1 MLIIGAK
8 GFAKELLE
16 AVCQTGADDASVAFY
31 DDVSGDLPDLL
42 FGKYLIIKTAEDAE
56 KYLKSGDGKFAL
68 GVGNPVLRYKLAE
81 KFKTLGGE
89 LTSVVSPFARVGR
102 WENFIGAGSCVL
114 TNAVIE
120 SNNEIGAGNLIHV
133 NVLVSHDV
141 TTGKFCE
148 ISPSANLLGGV
159 EVGDF
164 CSIGAGAQI
173 LPRVKIGRNVTVG
186 AGAVVTKDVP
196 DNSMV
201 VGVPAR
207 IVKKL
212 EAIDF

>member
-16 AVCQTGADDASVAFY
+16 AICQTGADDAGVAFY
-31 DDVSGDLPDLL
+31 DDVSSDLPDLL
-42 FGKYLIIKTAEDAE
+42 FGQYSIIKNTEAAE
-56 KYLKSGDGKFAL
+56 KYLKNGDGKFAL
-68 GVGNPVLRYKLAE
+68 GVGNPILRYKLAE
-81 KFKTLGGE
+81 KFKSLGGE
-89 LTSVVSPFARVGR
+89 LASVISPFARIGR

-120 SNNEIGAGNLIHV
+120 SNNKIGAGNLIHV
-133 NVLVSHDV
+133 NALVSHDV

-148 ISPSANLLGGV
+148 ISPSVNLLGGARI
-159 EVGDF
+159 GDF

-173 LPRVKIGRNVTVG
+173 LPRVKIGKNVTVG

-196 DNSMV
+196 DNSLV
-201 VGVPAR
+201 VGVPAK

-212 EAIDF
+212 DAIDF

>member
-16 AVCQTGADDASVAFY
+16 AICQTGADERVAFY
-31 DDVSGDLPDLL
+31 DDVSDDLPELL
-42 FGKYLIIKTAEDAE
+42 FGTYTIIKNLEDAE
-56 KYLKSGDGKFAL
+56 KYLKSGDGRFAL
-68 GVGNPVLRYKLAE
+68 GVGNPVLRYKLSE
-81 KFKTLGGE
+81 KFEAIGGE
-89 LTSVVSPFARVGR
+89 LSSVVSPFARIGR
-102 WENFIGAGSCVL
+102 WKNSIGAGSNIL
-114 TNAVIE
+114 SNAVIE
-120 SNNEIGAGNLIHV
+120 SNNKIGAGNLIHV
-133 NVLVSHDV
+133 NALISHDV

-159 EVGDF
+159 SVGDF

-196 DNSMV
+196 DNLLV
-201 VGVPAR
+201 VGVPAKM
-207 IVKKL
+207 VKKL
-212 EAIDF
+212 EPVDF

>member
-16 AVCQTGADDASVAFY
+16 TLCQLGIGECAAFY
-31 DDVSGDLPDLL
+31 DDVSDDLPDLL
-42 FGKYLIIKTAEDAE
+42 FGEYNIIRNLDDAE
-56 KYLKSGDGKFAL
+56 KYLKSEDGKFAL
-68 GVGNPVLRYKLAE
+68 GIGNPVLRYRLSE
-81 KFKTLGGE
+81 KFKAIGE
-89 LTSVVSPFARVGR
+89 LVSVISPFAR
-102 WENFIGAGSCVL
+102 IGEWKNSIGTGSCVL

-120 SNNEIGAGNLIHV
+120 SNNKIGAGNLIHV
-133 NVLVSHDV
+133 NALISHDV
-141 TTGKFCE
+141 TTGMFCE
-148 ISPSANLLGGV
+148 ISPSVNLLGGV
-159 EVGDF
+159 SVGDF

-173 LPRVKIGRNVTVG
+173 LPKMKIGRNVVVG

-201 VGVPAR
+201 VGVPAK

-212 EAIDF
+212 EPIDL